1 MPNHYAGDLLHT
13 MAMSELSRVRTEL
26 FGLLVIPSLAPHPVQ
41 ANRLSDNVGG
51 VKHFLSVLLRA
62 LRRARHFALAE
73 QQPYPTKA
81 RSQSFQVRNSVRPI
95 HLFGRIR
102 DHDS

>member
-1 MPNHYAGDLLHT
+1 LHGDIMVLVGF
-13 MAMSELSRVRTEL
+13 SETNFPCHFVVFHADFVTRRVNWRK
-26 FGLLVIPSLAPHPVQ
+26 ISIS
-41 ANRLSDNVGG
+41 NNVGG
-51 VKHFLSVLLRA
+51 VKFFSSVLTRA
-62 LRRARHFALAE
+62 LRGARHFALVE
-73 QQPYPTKA
+73 EVPFPTKV

>member
-1 MPNHYAGDLLHT
+1 MPWNITVSRDD
-13 MAMSELSRVRTEL
+13 LSR
-26 FGLLVIPSLAPHPVQ
+26 
-41 ANRLSDNVGG
+41 LSNNVGA
-51 VKHFLSVLLRA
+51 VKFFASVLTRA
-62 LRRARHFALAE
+62 LRGARHFALAE

>member
-1 MPNHYAGDLLHT
+1 MNPEANENLTG
-13 MAMSELSRVRTEL
+13 
-26 FGLLVIPSLAPHPVQ
+26 FPVNWRNI
-41 ANRLSDNVGG
+41 AISNNVGD
-51 VKHFLSVLLRA
+51 VKFFWSVLTRA
-62 LRRARHFALAE
+62 LRGARHFALVE
-73 QQPYPTKA
+73 EVPFPTKA

>member
-1 MPNHYAGDLLHT
+1 VNPFNGHSSPFIVMRGLHF
-13 MAMSELSRVRTEL
+13 R
-26 FGLLVIPSLAPHPVQ
+26 GLEIAVS
-41 ANRLSDNVGG
+41 NNVGD
-51 VKHFLSVLLRA
+51 VKFWSVLTHA
-62 LRRARHFALAE
+62 LRGARHFALVE
-73 QQPYPTKA
+73 EVPFPTKA